1 MNRLKFLIKPAF
13 FIISLVGCTW
23 MTLEIE
29 KISPSDAGKTF
40 LPQANAEV
48 IKPKFVSSPSDIRYL
63 LDTKE
68 LLRSLCVGYKSGI
81 IDSAEL
87 DARLNQFI
95 IGIEN
100 YHLKTPI
107 QVAK

>member
-1 MNRLKFLIKPAF
+1 MKRLKFLIKPAF
-13 FIISLVGCTW
+13 FIVSLVGCTW

-40 LPQANAEV
+40 LPQSDSANT
-48 IKPKFVSSPSDIRYL
+48 KPEFVSSPSDIRYL
-63 LDTKE
+63 LDSKE
-68 LLRSLCVGYKSGI
+68 HLRNLSVEYKSGL

-87 DARLNQFI
+87 DASLDQFI
-95 IGIEN
+95 IGMEN

-107 QVAK
+107 QILK